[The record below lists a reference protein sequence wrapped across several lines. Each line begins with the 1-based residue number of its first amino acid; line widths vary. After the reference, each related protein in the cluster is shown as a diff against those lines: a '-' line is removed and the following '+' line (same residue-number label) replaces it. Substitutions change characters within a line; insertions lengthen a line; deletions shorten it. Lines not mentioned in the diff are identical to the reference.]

1 MVGKRECRRRG
12 IAAFEE
18 IPTSGHS
25 HPAANSRTVDDDD
38 VDDDYEVAAGDPSD
52 E

>member
-1 MVGKRECRRRG
+1 MVGRRG

-38 VDDDYEVAAGDPSD
+38 DYEVAAGDPSD